1 MFTQSRKK
9 LAVLAATG
17 LVTLMLASTTARA
30 NHDQDIVTPLIAGFA
45 LGALLNFGS
54 GSRHYQHYQYQRY
67 GHYRQGP
74 GHGYDSHHYNSH
86 YKRGHNNY
94 GQYSHKPRYS
104 SSQGGYYTP
113 RHKY

>member
-45 LGALLNFGS
+45 LGLLTVIGM
-54 GSRHYQHYQYQRY
+54 
-67 GHYRQGP
+67 
-74 GHGYDSHHYNSH
+74 
-86 YKRGHNNY
+86 
-94 GQYSHKPRYS
+94 
-104 SSQGGYYTP
+104 TL
-113 RHKY
+113 